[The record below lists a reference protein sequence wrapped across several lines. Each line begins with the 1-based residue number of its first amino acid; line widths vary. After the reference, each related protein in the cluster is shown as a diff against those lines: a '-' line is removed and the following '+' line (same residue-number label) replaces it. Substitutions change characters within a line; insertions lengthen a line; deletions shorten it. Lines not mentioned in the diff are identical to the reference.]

1 MTMASRVTFPPWV
14 MFFTFSSSSL
24 AWKSPTGMIWMA
36 FSLPLGMLTN
46 IERKLPTP
54 LLALIAGGWSALR
67 APRLKTLVAY
77 STVAQLG
84 YALLALGLL
93 LHLDEPRLH
102 AALWLFVL
110 AHGLAKVS
118 MFLAA
123 GELQSILG
131 SKRVTGMKGASQ
143 NVPIALAAFAVAGGS
158 LIGLPP

>member
-1 MTMASRVTFPPWV
+1 IAPAEFGRDAGLLFGTAGV
-14 MFFTFSSSSL
+14 
-24 AWKSPTGMIWMA
+24 
-36 FSLPLGMLTN
+36 
-46 IERKLPTP
+46 
-54 LLALIAGGWSALR
+54 LALLAGGWSALR

-93 LHLDEPRLH
+93 LHLPEPRLH

-123 GELQSILG
+123 GELQTIL
-131 SKRVTGMKGASQ
+131 
-143 NVPIALAAFAVAGGS
+143 
-158 LIGLPP
+158 